1 MSEKRKMF
9 ALTVITILVSVLYFA
24 FPIDFI
30 PDFVDGIGRA
40 DDILMLCIGTIFA
53 FVSLLS
59 GLGNRIQVSSRREE
73 QMRFEEE
80 YRQMYGDYWN
90 V

>member
-9 ALTVITILVSVLYFA
+9 AFAVITVLLSVLYFA

-53 FVSLLS
+53 IVSLLS
-59 GLGNRIQVSSRREE
+59 GLGNRIQVSSHREE
-73 QMRFEEE
+73 LMRFEEE